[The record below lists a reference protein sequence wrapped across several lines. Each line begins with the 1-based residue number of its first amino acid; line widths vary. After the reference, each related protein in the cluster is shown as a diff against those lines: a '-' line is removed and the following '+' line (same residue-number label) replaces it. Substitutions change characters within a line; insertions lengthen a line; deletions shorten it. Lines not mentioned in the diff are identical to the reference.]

1 MTICRRRMRWLFN
14 RRTGWIFL
22 WTILLLATAITI
34 NLFGIRL
41 AGSIDRWQA
50 WMDEHAGF
58 FFLWR
63 LLLYAITV
71 YGWLWMRKRLR
82 NREPDK
88 QACQR
93 LTRME
98 IAAVLAILVLEI
110 SLLLQA
116 R

>member
-1 MTICRRRMRWLFN
+1 MTLGRWQIRWLFN
-14 RRTGWIFL
+14 RRTGWLAL
-22 WTILLLATAITI
+22 WTILLLTAAITI

-63 LLLYAITV
+63 LMLYTITV

-82 NREPDK
+82 DREPDK
-88 QACQR
+88 QASQR